1 MIVQAMKRQPNR
13 LVVIAL
19 AGLLSGFLAAAVLS
33 GCSIGGS
40 DDEKVARVTVTAPTD
55 GSSTK
60 DSRITVRGTVAPP
73 EAQVTVMG
81 RSAQVANGVF
91 TVSVPLKSGN
101 NDIDV
106 VATGPGITPG
116 STTILVKRKSSSSSK
131 DKDDKDSSSNNNNS
145 TGGVDTGGG
154 YKNCGDT
161 VQAGPN
167 TTCAFAF
174 NVRTEY
180 NNSSS
185 TTIRVYS
192 PVTDRTY
199 TMYCT
204 PGDTVVCRGGNNASV
219 SFAYAE

>member
-1 MIVQAMKRQPNR
+1 MKRRSNR

-19 AGLLSGFLAAAVLS
+19 AGLLSGFLAAALLS

-40 DDEKVARVTVTAPTD
+40 DEEQVARVTVTAPTD

-60 DSRITVRGTVAPP
+60 ESRITVRGTVAPP

-91 TVSVPLKSGN
+91 SVSVPLKTGN

-106 VATGPGITPG
+106 VATGPDITPG

-131 DKDDKDSSSNNNNS
+131 DNDDKDTSNNNS
-145 TGGVDTGGG
+145 TGGADTASG

-185 TTIRVYS
+185 NTIRVYS

-219 SFAYAE
+219 SFTYAE